1 MEAEQKELVEVQS
14 RLLELSTK
22 YAEFEKIHLGELQQL
37 EQVYNADIAEISNE
51 IRLIKQQI
59 EILRKQE
66 AEYNQTVLDL
76 NTQINKINLEK
87 KSIYR

>member
-1 MEAEQKELVEVQS
+1 MEARQKEPIIQNTYKNY
-14 RLLELSTK
+14 LLNVVPEKNTSWRITK
-22 YAEFEKIHLGELQQL
+22 L
-37 EQVYNADIAEISNE
+37 EQYIMLYTEISNE

-87 KSIYR
+87 INL